1 MSQTEIDGLL
11 RLGLVAE
18 ARSCVDT
25 WLASEPERLLA
36 LQYQGLTRLY
46 CGDASGAEASFRK
59 ALELAPALPR
69 NSANLAIALMAQG
82 RYAEGLPLYE
92 ARYANDI
99 VAHDRV
105 SFPGLVSKCQ
115 WHGEPLAG
123 RRLLL
128 VREQGYG
135 DQIQFIRFAP
145 RLHALGASRVTAWVS
160 PGLAALLG
168 SVQGLDA
175 VSEGAPA
182 PEDYDLW
189 CPLLSLPLLLGID
202 APQAPEHLP
211 YLRAPARTAHWRQQ
225 IAAWAQGRLTV
236 GIVWAGSPGN
246 SVDARR
252 SLPTERMLDM
262 LSARQGRVALSLQLA
277 PLGMDQLERQCHDGI
292 IPLLDMLS
300 DFSDTAAVIEQLDLV
315 ISVDTAVA
323 HLAGALGRPT
333 WLLLPAGP
341 DWRWGLRGDNT
352 PWYPSLRIF
361 RQPVPGDWASV
372 VGAVQEALQSL
383 PG

>member
-1 MSQTEIDGLL
+1 MSQAAIDGLL
-11 RLGLVAE
+11 RQGLVIE
-18 ARSCVDT
+18 ARTQVDT

-46 CGDASGAEASFRK
+46 CGDAAGAEASFRK
-59 ALELAPALPR
+59 ALALAPELPR

-82 RYAEGLPLYE
+82 LYGEGLPLYE
-92 ARYANDI
+92 SRYASDI

-105 SFPGLVSKCQ
+105 SFAALPPERQ
-115 WHGEPLAG
+115 WRGETLAE

-145 RLHALGASRVTAWVS
+145 RLHTLGASRVTAWVS
-160 PGLAALLG
+160 PGLAALLS
-168 SVQGLDA
+168 SVEGLDA
-175 VSEGAPA
+175 ISEGMPA
-182 PEDYDLW
+182 ADEYDLW
-189 CPLLSLPLLLGID
+189 CPLLSLPLLLGIN
-202 APQAPEHLP
+202 APQAPDKLP
-211 YLRAPARTAHWRQQ
+211 YLRSPARTAHWQQQ
-225 IAAWAQGRLTV
+225 IASWAQERPTV

-252 SLPTERMLDM
+252 SLPAELMLDM
-262 LSARQGRVALSLQLA
+262 LRERNGRVAVSLQLA
-277 PLGMDQLERQCHDGI
+277 PLGMEQIEQQCRDGI

-300 DFSDTAAVIEQLDLV
+300 DFSDTAAVIEQLDLI

-323 HLAGALGRPT
+323 HLAGALGKPT

-341 DWRWGLRGDNT
+341 DWRWGRQGERTD
-352 PWYPSLRIF
+352 WYPSMRIF
-361 RQPVPGDWASV
+361 RQPTPGDWGSV
-372 VGAVQEALQSL
+372 VQAVQKALSSEE
-383 PG
+383 